1 MTMPNCRRRAPLAGL
16 LALIAMLA
24 ASVADVRAQ
33 ARGKAPAPQATPE
46 GVLKWING
54 YRAEPAPKRL
64 PDAVKAL
71 SSMGAFKDPEQAG
84 IYIGFMAGVI
94 GTSGAKADD
103 LVARIFPLA
112 PEDHWAV
119 VRAIAYSDHA
129 DWKGLLERFSERMP
143 TRAVMIDRY
152 LTGKLPTL
160 KQVALD
166 NGAAPI
172 DTLWGYYYATGSYEP
187 LLRIVSVLTWSKER
201 NNVERL
207 TAGSMAKYT
216 LAVNASRDA
225 ELRRLLARAVA
236 TEPKATAA
244 MLREVVEAAETMEV
258 AAIRR
263 SALASIE
270 QLKVKGPQGTRDTA
284 FWGQVGQT
292 ALALGCVTAAALGQ
306 EYVGI
311 PCVIGGA
318 LSTAALKV
326 WAAGQQQ

>member
-1 MTMPNCRRRAPLAGL
+1 MPMSRGRVVAAAL
-16 LALIAMLA
+16 LAILFVSVGAIAGAGAQSRPRPTTA
-24 ASVADVRAQ
+24 AR
-33 ARGKAPAPQATPE
+33 PTPE

-54 YRAEPAPKRL
+54 YRAAPAPKRL
-64 PDAVKAL
+64 PEAVKAM
-71 SSMGAFKDPEQAG
+71 SATGAFKDPEQAG
-84 IYIGFMAGVI
+84 IYVGFMAGVI
-94 GTSGAKADD
+94 GTSGRKADD
-103 LVARIFPLA
+103 LIAGFYPLP
-112 PEDHWAV
+112 PEDHWAI

-129 DWKGLLERFSERMP
+129 DWKGLLARFSERMP
-143 TRAVMIDRY
+143 ARAVMIDRY

-160 KQVALD
+160 KQTALD

-187 LLRIVSVLTWSKER
+187 LMRIVSVLGWSKDT
-201 NNVERL
+201 NSIERL

-225 ELRRLLARAVA
+225 ELRRLLSRAVA

-244 MLREVVEAAETMEV
+244 ILREVVEAAETMEV
-258 AAIRR
+258 ATIRR
-263 SALASIE
+263 NALASID
-270 QLKVKGPQGTRDTA
+270 QLKAKGPQGTRDTM

-292 ALALGCVTAAALGQ
+292 ALALGCITAAALGQ

-326 WAAGQQQ
+326 WAAGQQ